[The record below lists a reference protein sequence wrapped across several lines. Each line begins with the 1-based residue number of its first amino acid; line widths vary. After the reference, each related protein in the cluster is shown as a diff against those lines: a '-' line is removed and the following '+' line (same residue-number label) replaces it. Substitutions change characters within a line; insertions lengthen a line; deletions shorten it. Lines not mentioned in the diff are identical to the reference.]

1 VSASYTSR
9 DRCIQALSDGYAKG
23 LEGLLSGPLTHE
35 YGRISEFKGGGF
47 YGITH
52 VIPLQGGVTLYSYTA
67 VMEFT
72 AHGQAGT
79 IRHEPMKCY
88 MGAMVPSPAPGSI
101 YVKEIRGFLS
111 KGMVWLP
118 YNKQMK
124 APEVQMRKAGWS
136 PLVDALNKDKAL
148 RELVKKVPDAKTIRG
163 IDPNLKADAFARFE
177 VTVGDEEDNHNTR
190 CQVVPMG
197 DRTLVATQHV
207 VSAPEDIRYP
217 LQVILRVAE
226 KLRGQ
231 KGVEPK
237 EGPVIQDWAEQLI
250 KIISQADTTTQAQK
264 PQAPAVSQAPA
275 VAQAQPQPEAPK
287 PVAQG
292 NVCRVCG
299 YVNPPNNTYCGKCGS
314 KMEPA
319 MRTCPTC
326 GHLNPPAN
334 DYCGKCGKPLAGQA
348 AAPQQVA
355 TERVGGAA
363 AQPEIGRRAR
373 WMVRLIQGGAAQDVY
388 VWNLWE
394 ELWVSP
400 QATFQRLLEA
410 VQANSHYRWVKALR
424 SVYAP
429 TGRSSSGG
437 YLYLAVAFN
446 MQAPASLAAK
456 RVQLLA
462 VRQGGGGGFRAVGS
476 DDQGLTKE
484 QYEAVLEAAITRP
497 DAVDD
502 LTLYVPGD
510 S

>member
-52 VIPLQGGVTLYSYTA
+52 TIPLQGGVTLYSYTA

-88 MGAMVPSPAPGSI
+88 MGVMAPSPAPGSI

-111 KGMVWLP
+111 KGLVWLP

-136 PLVDALNKDKAL
+136 PLVDALNRDKAL
-148 RELVKKVPDAKTIRG
+148 RELVRRVPDAKTIRG

-177 VTVGDEEDNHNTR
+177 VTVGDEEENHNTR

-207 VSAPEDIRYP
+207 VSAPQDIKWP
-217 LQVILRVAE
+217 VQVILRVAE

-231 KGVEPK
+231 SGVKPS
-237 EGPVIQDWAEQLI
+237 EGPVIQDWAEQII
-250 KIISQADTTTQAQK
+250 KIMSQADTSTPAQK
-264 PQAPAVSQAPA
+264 PHAPA
-275 VAQAQPQPEAPK
+275 VAQAQPQPETPK

-292 NVCRVCG
+292 NTCRVCG
-299 YVNPPNNTYCGKCGS
+299 YVNPPDNTYCGKCGS

-319 MRTCPTC
+319 MRACPAC
-326 GHLNPPAN
+326 GHRNPQASTK
-334 DYCGKCGKPLAGQA
+334 CGKCGKPLAS
-348 AAPQQVA
+348 QVA
-355 TERVGGAA
+355 TTQPQAAPEKVEAPA
-363 AQPEIGRRAR
+363 AQPEVGRRAR
-373 WMVRLIQGGAAQDVY
+373 WMVRLSQGGAAQDVY
-388 VWNLWE
+388 VWNLWD
-394 ELWVSP
+394 ELWILP

-410 VQANSHYRWVKALR
+410 VQANSHYRWVKALS

-437 YLYLAVAFN
+437 YMYLAVAFN
-446 MQAPASLAAK
+446 AQAPGSLAAR

-476 DDQGLTKE
+476 DDEGLTRE
-484 QYEAVLEAAITRP
+484 QYEAVFEVAVARP
-497 DAVDD
+497 EAVDE
-502 LTLYVPGD
+502 LTLYVPSGR
-510 S
+510 

>member
-23 LEGLLSGPLTHE
+23 LEGLLSGPLTYE

-52 VIPLQGGVTLYSYTA
+52 TIPLQGGVNLYAYTA

-88 MGAMVPSPAPGSI
+88 MGAMVPSTAPGSI

-111 KGMVWLP
+111 KDMVWLP

-148 RELVKKVPDAKTIRG
+148 RELVKKTPDAKTIRG
-163 IDPNLKADAFARFE
+163 IDPNLKADAFAKFE
-177 VTVGDEEDNHNTR
+177 VTVGDEEENHNTR

-207 VSAPEDIRYP
+207 VSAPEDIKYP
-217 LQVILRVAE
+217 VQVILRVAE
-226 KLRGQ
+226 KLRSQ
-231 KGVEPK
+231 SGVEPQ
-237 EGPVIQDWAEQLI
+237 EGPVIQDWAEQII
-250 KIISQADTTTQAQK
+250 KIIAQADTSTPAPK
-264 PQAPAVSQAPA
+264 PPTPAAPQVK
-275 VAQAQPQPEAPK
+275 PQPEAPK

-292 NVCRVCG
+292 NTCRVCG
-299 YVNPPNNTYCGKCGS
+299 YVNPPDNTYCGKCGS
-314 KMEPA
+314 KMEPVL
-319 MRTCPTC
+319 RTCPAC

-334 DYCGKCGKPLAGQA
+334 DFCGKCGKPLASQVAAQQPQA
-348 AAPQQVA
+348 A
-355 TERVGGAA
+355 TERASGVA
-363 AQPEIGRRAR
+363 AQPETGRRAR
-373 WMVRLIQGGAAQDVY
+373 WLVRLIQGGAAQDVY

-394 ELWVSP
+394 ELWISP

-410 VQANSHYRWVKALR
+410 VQANSHYKWVKALR
-424 SVYAP
+424 SVYDP

-437 YLYLAVAFN
+437 YMHLAVAFN
-446 MQAPASLAAK
+446 AQAPASLAAK

-462 VRQGGGGGFRAVGS
+462 VRQGKGGGFRVVGS

-484 QYEAVLEAAITRP
+484 QYEAVFEVAISRP
-497 DAVDD
+497 DAVDE
-502 LTLYVPGD
+502 LTLYVPSD
-510 S
+510 R

>member
-9 DRCIQALSDGYAKG
+9 DRCIQALSEGYAKG

-47 YGITH
+47 YGVTH
-52 VIPLQGGVTLYSYTA
+52 TIPLQGGVTLYSYTA

-72 AHGQAGT
+72 AHGPSGT

-88 MGAMVPSPAPGSI
+88 TGAMVPSPAPGSI
-101 YVKEIRGFLS
+101 YVKEIRGFLR
-111 KGMVWLP
+111 KDMVWLP

-136 PLVDALNKDKAL
+136 PLVDALNRDKAL
-148 RELVKKVPDAKTIRG
+148 RELVKKVPGAKTIRG

-207 VSAPEDIRYP
+207 VSAPQDIKWP
-217 LQVILRVAE
+217 AQVILQVAE

-231 KGVEPK
+231 TGVEPK

-250 KIISQADTTTQAQK
+250 KIIAQADTSTPSQK
-264 PQAPAVSQAPA
+264 PQAPT

-287 PVAQG
+287 PVAQSK
-292 NVCRVCG
+292 VCRVCG
-299 YVNPPNNTYCGKCGS
+299 YVNPLNNTYCGKCGS
-314 KMEPA
+314 KLEAA
-319 MRTCPTC
+319 MKVCPSC
-326 GHLNPPAN
+326 GYLNPAETA
-334 DYCGKCGKPLAGQA
+334 YCGKCGKPMAGQA
-348 AAPQQVA
+348 AAPPRQTVSERMSGA
-355 TERVGGAA
+355 TP
-363 AQPEIGRRAR
+363 QPEMGRRAR
-373 WMVRLIQGGAAQDVY
+373 WMVRLSHGGAAQDIY
-388 VWNLWE
+388 LWSLWD

-410 VQANSHYRWVKALR
+410 VQANSHYNWVKALR

-446 MQAPASLAAK
+446 VQAPASLAAK

-462 VRQGGGGGFRAVGS
+462 IRQGEGGGFRAVGS

-484 QYEAVLEAAITRP
+484 QYEDVFEVAITRP
-497 DAVDD
+497 EAVDD
-502 LTLYVPGD
+502 LTLYVPSGR
-510 S
+510 

>member
-52 VIPLQGGVTLYSYTA
+52 TIRLQSGVTLYSYTA

-101 YVKEIRGFLS
+101 YVKEIRGFFS
-111 KGMVWLP
+111 KDMVWLP

-124 APEVQMRKAGWS
+124 APEVQIRKAGWS
-136 PLVDALNKDKAL
+136 PLVDALNRDKTL
-148 RELVKKVPDAKTIRG
+148 RELVKKAPDAKTIKG
-163 IDPNLKADAFARFE
+163 IDSNLKADAFARFE
-177 VTVGDEEDNHNTR
+177 VTVGDEEENHNTK

-207 VSAPEDIRYP
+207 VSIPEDIKYP
-217 LQVILRVAE
+217 VQVILRVAE
-226 KLRGQ
+226 KLQ
-231 KGVEPK
+231 SQSGVEPQ
-237 EGPVIQDWAEQLI
+237 EGPVIQDWAEQII
-250 KIISQADTTTQAQK
+250 KIIAQADTSTPAPK
-264 PQAPAVSQAPA
+264 PPTPAAPQVKS
-275 VAQAQPQPEAPK
+275 QPEAPK

-292 NVCRVCG
+292 NTCRVCG
-299 YVNPPNNTYCGKCGS
+299 YVNPPDNTYCGKCGS

-319 MRTCPTC
+319 LRTCSAC
-326 GHLNPPAN
+326 GYLNPPAN
-334 DYCGKCGKPLAGQA
+334 DFCGKCGKPLAGQA
-348 AAPQQVA
+348 AALQQAVP
-355 TERVGGAA
+355 ERAGGVA
-363 AQPEIGRRAR
+363 AQPETGRRAR
-373 WMVRLIQGGAAQDVY
+373 WMVRLSQGGAAQDVY

-394 ELWVSP
+394 ELWISP

-437 YLYLAVAFN
+437 YMHLAMAFN
-446 MQAPASLAAK
+446 AQAPASLAAK

-462 VRQGGGGGFRAVGS
+462 VRQGKGGGFRVVGS

-484 QYEAVLEAAITRP
+484 QCEAVFEVAISRP
-497 DAVDD
+497 DAVDE
-502 LTLYVPGD
+502 LTLYVPSD
-510 S
+510 H